1 MTSADVTIAAGLAP
15 FDSRHLDAI
24 LDDAGIDAIVV
35 TSRHNIQYLLGGYR
49 FFFFETMEAIGTT
62 RYLPV
67 LVYRKGHV
75 EQTAYVGCDIETNDR
90 QLGRFWVPN
99 IDLASVGTVDAA
111 RRAAG
116 FIRKLGAD
124 VKRIAVEAPFMP
136 SDAMDTLR
144 KELPGAQYV
153 DGVVPLER
161 LRAVKTPEEI
171 GYLKAASDG
180 VIESMLVTFAR
191 HCVAGVTKHEVTEAI
206 RREEISRG
214 LGFDYNQIT
223 AGTSLNRAPSDQKLA
238 DGDILSLDSGGNYKG
253 YIGDLCRMGILGEPD
268 AELKD
273 LLSFIDDVQMAA
285 RKPIKAGARGGD
297 IAAAAVPFVDQS
309 PHRAYS
315 HFIVHGMGLVSHE
328 APRLMTEP
336 RFSYRGDDAERPLQ
350 AGMCLSIETTM
361 RHPKRGFV
369 KLEDTVLVTADGWE
383 GLGDAGRGWNRAGT
397 G

>member
-1 MTSADVTIAAGLAP
+1 MAGVDMTIAAGRAP
-15 FDSRHLDAI
+15 FDRRRLDGILDA
-24 LDDAGIDAIVV
+24 AGIDAIVV
-35 TSRHNIQYLLGGYR
+35 TSKHNIQYLLGGYR

-67 LVYRKGHV
+67 LIYRKGRV
-75 EQTAYVGCDIETNDR
+75 EQTTYVGCDIENNDK

-116 FIRKLGAD
+116 FIDKLGPE

-136 SDAMDTLR
+136 SDAMDVLR
-144 KELPGAQYV
+144 SALPNAQFV

-161 LRAVKTPEEI
+161 LRAVKSAEEI
-171 GYLKAASDG
+171 GYLRAASDG
-180 VIESMLVTFAR
+180 VIESMMVTFAR
-191 HCVAGVTKHEVTEAI
+191 QCLPGATKHEVTEAI
-206 RREEISRG
+206 RREEVSRG
-214 LGFDYNQIT
+214 LVFDYNQIT
-223 AGTSLNRAPSDQKLA
+223 AGRSLNRAPSDQKLA

-253 YIGDLCRMGILGEPD
+253 YIGDLCRMGIIGEPD

-273 LLSFIDDVQMAA
+273 LLAWVDEVQMAA

-297 IAAAAVPFVDQS
+297 IADAAVPLVKQS
-309 PHRAYS
+309 PHQPYS

-336 RFSYRGDDAERPLQ
+336 RFSYVGDDAERPLE

-361 RHPKRGFV
+361 RHPGRGFI

-383 GLGDAGRGWNRAGT
+383 GLGDTGRGWNRAGA